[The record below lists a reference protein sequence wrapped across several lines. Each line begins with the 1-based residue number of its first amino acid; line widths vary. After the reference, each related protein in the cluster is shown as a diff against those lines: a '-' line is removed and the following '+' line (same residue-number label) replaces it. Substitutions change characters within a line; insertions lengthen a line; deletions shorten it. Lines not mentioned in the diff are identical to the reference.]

1 MARILAVA
9 VAALVAS
16 CGGTADL
23 PMSAGAPLDDVSPAL
38 PPSDVSPAPGT
49 LPAPDVP
56 DPLGDF
62 ESGMDLVSTGFNP
75 EQAAFLINVVR
86 TGTRDLA
93 TRAELYVGRSE
104 VRGYMAALRSSV
116 ALMEARLQGDFNSQ
130 INRLLMWL
138 IGLHVAT
145 FGAAFAANWW
155 RRG

>member
-1 MARILAVA
+1 
-9 VAALVAS
+9 
-16 CGGTADL
+16 
-23 PMSAGAPLDDVSPAL
+23 
-38 PPSDVSPAPGT
+38 
-49 LPAPDVP
+49 
-56 DPLGDF
+56 
-62 ESGMDLVSTGFNP
+62 MDLVSTGFNP

-93 TRAELYVGRSE
+93 TRAELHVGRSE

-116 ALMEARLQGDFNSQ
+116 ALMEARLQRDFNSQ

-138 IGLHVAT
+138 SGLHVAT